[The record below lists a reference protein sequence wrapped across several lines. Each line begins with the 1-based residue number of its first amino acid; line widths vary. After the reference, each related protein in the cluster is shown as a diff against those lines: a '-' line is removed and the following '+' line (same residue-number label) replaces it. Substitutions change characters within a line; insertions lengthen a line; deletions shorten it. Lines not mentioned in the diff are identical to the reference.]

1 MCISC
6 MIFGSADNGEGYTE
20 HVRCHSCVLFIRCEP
35 DQLLVVVEARPW
47 SGLSV
52 PPERN
57 RPVRSGRWRW
67 LACCTPGKAPG
78 GQSRHALRRR
88 RMVSMMCLAERDAV
102 GSPIR
107 HRRRRAP
114 APRQLFR
121 DRTSKCTGKSHAY
134 RNKRFQIF
142 GGKKSFQL
150 TYYSVE
156 RDRENHKM
164 TRECIQCI
172 QDDKIIPI
180 NNTYCIT

>member
-1 MCISC
+1 

-88 RMVSMMCLAERDAV
+88 RMVSMMCQAERDAV

-107 HRRRRAP
+107 HRRWRAP

-121 DRTSKCTGKSHAY
+121 DRTSKCPSLAESNTLRACLVFERESHAHAGT
-134 RNKRFQIF
+134 KDF
-142 GGKKSFQL
+142 KVLS
-150 TYYSVE
+150 E
-156 RDRENHKM
+156 
-164 TRECIQCI
+164 
-172 QDDKIIPI
+172 KIY
-180 NNTYCIT
+180 NTN